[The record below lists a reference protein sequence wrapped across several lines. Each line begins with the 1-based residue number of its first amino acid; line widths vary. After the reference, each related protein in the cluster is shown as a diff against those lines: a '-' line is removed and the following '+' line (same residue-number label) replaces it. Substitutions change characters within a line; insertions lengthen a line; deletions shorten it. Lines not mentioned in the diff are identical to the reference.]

1 MKKSVLFEDTV
12 NYYNKWVKGI
22 ASREFSTQNLK
33 LKELLNKDTEY
44 TEQHPNLSQA
54 DQQLPFPL
62 DNSIAILGDLAIN
75 VTNAL
80 TLYRQALKNPVVK
93 KNKLILAE
101 IVLTINVLK
110 QVQSLFNSLF
120 FKLSRKQKKS
130 D

>member
-44 TEQHPNLSQA
+44 MDQHPNLSQA

-93 KNKLILAE
+93 KNKSLLAE
-101 IVLTINVLK
+101 IITTIKTLK
-110 QVQSLFNSLF
+110 VVQAQFNQLF
-120 FKLSRKQKKS
+120 FKLSRKK
-130 D
+130 

>member
-1 MKKSVLFEDTV
+1 VKKTVLFEDTV

-44 TEQHPNLSQA
+44 MDQHPNLSQA

-93 KNKLILAE
+93 KNKSLLAE
-101 IVLTINVLK
+101 IITTIKTLK
-110 QVQSLFNSLF
+110 VVQSQFNQLF
-120 FKLSRKQKKS
+120 FKLSRKK
-130 D
+130 

>member
-1 MKKSVLFEDTV
+1 VKKSVLFEDTV

-44 TEQHPNLSQA
+44 MDQHPNLSQA

-93 KNKLILAE
+93 KNKSLLAE
-101 IVLTINVLK
+101 IITTIKTLK
-110 QVQSLFNSLF
+110 VVQAQFNQLF
-120 FKLSRKQKKS
+120 FKLSRKK
-130 D
+130 

>member
-1 MKKSVLFEDTV
+1 MKKTVLFEDTV

-44 TEQHPNLSQA
+44 MDQHPNLSQA

-93 KNKLILAE
+93 KNKSLLAE
-101 IVLTINVLK
+101 IITTIKTLK
-110 QVQSLFNSLF
+110 VVQSQFNQLF
-120 FKLSRKQKKS
+120 FKLSRKK
-130 D
+130 